1 MNQNDFCNIIST
13 VKEDLEKKKGQ
24 RNLPSN
30 LDSILRELFRKHLLE
45 KANVKNRQEAK
56 NLETNKNIGI
66 IGNISTGKTFLLN
79 TIFNLQLPGT
89 RTEEIQ
95 LIEYHDIYIIDT
107 PGFNRITKNVEMND
121 NERFAIKNKDKEIE
135 SFVLNY
141 SSIIIYVINTLN
153 LFVIKKVQN
162 ILKKIENQKDKKLF
176 LLYNNTFITNKYE
189 YEQFMKREKIFEKIK
204 VETIIMCPY
213 SKQKSIKRIKEIANN
228 KVTSEEIKEINSAKI
243 DENLI
248 EKKFDE
254 TTYWKY
260 IRLNTPGYSYYLNS
274 DNNLVIEIEAT
285 SLSNCK
291 ITNKLIGK
299 NTHFTIE
306 AKKKPCI
313 YLENGKSI
321 INNDDYSFTI
331 KVPLKVAIL
340 KNNKFSKQIYKNGLL
355 TFIYEAKRPM
365 TENDDDDDDE

>member
-13 VKEDLEKKKGQ
+13 VKEDLGKEKGQ
-24 RNLPSN
+24 SNLPSN
-30 LDSILRELFRKHLLE
+30 LNSILRELFRKHLLE
-45 KANVKNRQEAK
+45 KAEVTIHQEDQD
-56 NLETNKNIGI
+56 LPTNKNIGI

-95 LIEYHDIYIIDT
+95 LIKYHDIYIIDT

-121 NERFAIKNKDKEIE
+121 NERFAIKNKDKKIE
-135 SFVLNY
+135 SFVFKN
-141 SSIIIYVINTLN
+141 SSVIIYVINTLN
-153 LFVIKKVQN
+153 LFVIKKVQK
-162 ILKKIENQKDKKLF
+162 ILKQIENQKDKKLF
-176 LLYNNTFITNKYE
+176 LLYNNTFIKNKYE
-189 YEQFMKREKIFEKIK
+189 YEQFIKREKIFEKIK

-213 SKQKSIKRIKEIANN
+213 SKRKSIKRIKEIADN
-228 KVTSEEIKEINSAKI
+228 KVIPDEIKEINSAKI
-243 DENLI
+243 DENLT

-291 ITNKLIGK
+291 IKNKLIGN

-365 TENDDDDDDE
+365 TENDDDEDE

>member
-13 VKEDLEKKKGQ
+13 VKEDLEKEKGQ

-45 KANVKNRQEAK
+45 KAKVTIHQEAQD
-56 NLETNKNIGI
+56 LPTNKNIGI

-95 LIEYHDIYIIDT
+95 LIKYHDIYIIDT
-107 PGFNRITKNVEMND
+107 PGFNRITKNAEMND

-135 SFVLNY
+135 SFVLKN
-141 SSIIIYVINTLN
+141 SSVIIYVINTLN

-213 SKQKSIKRIKEIANN
+213 SKQKSIKRIKEIADN

-291 ITNKLIGK
+291 ITNKLIGN

-331 KVPLKVAIL
+331 KVPLKVAVL

>member
-45 KANVKNRQEAK
+45 KAKVTIHQEAK
-56 NLETNKNIGI
+56 DLPTNKNIGI

-95 LIEYHDIYIIDT
+95 LIKYHDIYIIDT
-107 PGFNRITKNVEMND
+107 PGFNRITKNAEMND
-121 NERFAIKNKDKEIE
+121 NERFAIKNKDKKIE
-135 SFVLNY
+135 SFVLKN
-141 SSIIIYVINTLN
+141 SSVIIYVINTLN

-213 SKQKSIKRIKEIANN
+213 SKQKSIKRIKEIADN

>member
-95 LIEYHDIYIIDT
+95 LIKYHDIYIIDT
-107 PGFNRITKNVEMND
+107 PGFNRITKNAEMND
-121 NERFAIKNKDKEIE
+121 NERFAIKNKDKKIE
-135 SFVLNY
+135 SFVLKN
-141 SSIIIYVINTLN
+141 SSVIIYVINTLN

-228 KVTSEEIKEINSAKI
+228 KLTSEEIKEINTAKI

-248 EKKFDE
+248 EKKYDE